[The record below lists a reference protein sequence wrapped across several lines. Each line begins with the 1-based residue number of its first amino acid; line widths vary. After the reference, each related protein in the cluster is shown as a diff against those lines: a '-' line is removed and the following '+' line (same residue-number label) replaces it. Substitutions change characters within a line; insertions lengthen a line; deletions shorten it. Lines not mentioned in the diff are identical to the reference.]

1 MELSLRASEDG
12 NSLEVKNF
20 IAHHNHERKK
30 VIGKE
35 ICFTCFFTTVN
46 IQGLFDMLPHQR
58 KLSKEETMEVE
69 RLLSLKANKK
79 MVKDKLEQMSGK
91 IVTLKD
97 ISNIST
103 KQGHKNTR
111 NDLTETVRK
120 LTERYGTLITFC
132 LDGRLMVFV
141 KYIIY
146 LHLLYTVVQY
156 NIVLF
161 AV

>member
-1 MELSLRASEDG
+1 
-12 NSLEVKNF
+12 
-20 IAHHNHERKK
+20 
-30 VIGKE
+30 
-35 ICFTCFFTTVN
+35 
-46 IQGLFDMLPHQR
+46 
-58 KLSKEETMEVE
+58 MEVE

-79 MVKDKLEQMSGK
+79 RVKDKLEQMSAK

-120 LTERYGTLITFC
+120 LTERYGMLRMFS
-132 LDGRLMVFV
+132 LDGMLMVFV

-146 LHLLYTVVQY
+146 LHLFIHLY
-156 NIVLF
+156 NITLSYLLCEFYTSMFLF
-161 AV
+161 AGACVDVKVDNDNVLQGIFFP